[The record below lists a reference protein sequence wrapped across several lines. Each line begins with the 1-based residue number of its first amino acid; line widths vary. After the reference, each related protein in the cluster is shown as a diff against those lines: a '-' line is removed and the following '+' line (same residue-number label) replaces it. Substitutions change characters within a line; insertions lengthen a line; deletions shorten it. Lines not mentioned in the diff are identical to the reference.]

1 MLDGRVAL
9 VTGAGRGIGRAT
21 ALALAR
27 AGAHVA
33 VNYHTSIAG
42 AEAVVQEITGLGRRA
57 VAVRADVADGAQVTA
72 MVESVLREMGRID
85 ILVNNAG
92 IASQAATV
100 DLTEQE
106 WDRVVD
112 INLKGAFLCVR
123 AVLPTMLAQ
132 HWGRIINI
140 SSIAGQTGGRLGAHY
155 AAAKAGLLGLTKFLA
170 REAAPWGITVN
181 AVAPSGIP
189 TDLLSQ
195 AGVHPAAL
203 ARRPAGRAGTL
214 EEVAAAVLF
223 LASDA
228 AAYITGQTI
237 SLNGGL
243 WMG

>member
-1 MLDGRVAL
+1 MADGRVAL

-33 VNYHTSIAG
+33 VNYHTSIDG
-42 AEAVVQEITGLGRRA
+42 AEAAVREITGLGRRA
-57 VAVRADVADGAQVTA
+57 IAVRADVADSARVTS
-72 MVESVLREMGRID
+72 MVEAVLRQMGRID
-85 ILVNNAG
+85 ILVNSAG
-92 IASQAATV
+92 TASRIATT
-100 DLTEQE
+100 DLTEAE

-112 INLKGAFLCVR
+112 VNLKGAFLCVR
-123 AVLPTMLAQ
+123 AVLPTMMAQ
-132 HWGRIINI
+132 RWGRIINI

-170 REAAPWGITVN
+170 RELGPWGITVN

-195 AGVHPAAL
+195 TGVDPAAL
-203 ARRPAGRAGTL
+203 AERPVGRAGTP
-214 EEVAAAVLF
+214 EEVAAAVVF
-223 LASDA
+223 LAFDA

>member
-1 MLDGRVAL
+1 VVDGRVAL

-33 VNYHTSIAG
+33 VHYHTSGDG
-42 AEAVVQEITGLGRRA
+42 AEATVREIAGLGRRA
-57 VAVRADVADGAQVTA
+57 LAVQADVADSAHVTA
-72 MVESVLREMGRID
+72 MVEAVLREMGCID

-92 IASQAATV
+92 TASRVATAE
-100 DLTEQE
+100 LTEAE
-106 WDRVVD
+106 WDRVVNV
-112 INLKGAFLCVR
+112 NLKGAFLCVR
-123 AVLPTMLAQ
+123 EVLPTMTARR
-132 HWGRIINI
+132 WGRIINI

-170 REAAPWGITVN
+170 RELAPWGITVN

-189 TDLLSQ
+189 TDLLYR
-195 AGVHPAAL
+195 AGVDTAEL
-203 ARRPAGRAGTL
+203 AERPVGRAGTP
-214 EEVAAAVLF
+214 EEVAAAVVF
-223 LASDA
+223 LASEA
-228 AAYITGQTI
+228 AGYITGQTI

>member
-33 VNYHTSIAG
+33 VSYYTSIDG
-42 AEAVVQEITGLGRRA
+42 AEAAVGEISGLGRRA
-57 VAVRADVADGAQVTA
+57 VAVPADVADGAQVTA
-72 MVESVLREMGRID
+72 MVEAALREMGRID

-92 IASQAATV
+92 IASQAATA
-100 DLTEQE
+100 DLTEAE

-112 INLKGAFLCVR
+112 VNLKGAFLCAR
-123 AVLPTMLAQ
+123 AVLPTMMAQ

-170 REAAPWGITVN
+170 RELAPWGITVN

-189 TDLLSQ
+189 TDLLSR
-195 AGVHPAAL
+195 AGVDPAVL
-203 ARRPAGRAGTL
+203 AERPVGRAGTP
-214 EEVAAAVLF
+214 EEVAAAVVF